1 MSQPDVAGGSLH
13 RQDVHYEND
22 RKAIMEISTADAGQ
36 IAPHATPCAKQPPAP
51 FLSTNNARSAT
62 RGGKP
67 SSGEMSLS
75 SASAQQVPN
84 APQRTASA
92 HRFHRSSVDSTH
104 LRKANMEK
112 MPHNGGFVRE
122 GGRVANR
129 GKRKGTCPSGP
140 GSKRLA
146 RQLRTV
152 GKPIFPRKG
161 QDTPIRIADIPHRGP
176 V

>member
-67 SSGEMSLS
+67 SFGEMSLS

-92 HRFHRSSVDSTH
+92 HRFHRSSVDRTH

-112 MPHNGGFVRE
+112 CRTTVDSYEKAAAQQIE
-122 GGRVANR
+122 GKERAHAHLVQAA
-129 GKRKGTCPSGP
+129 SAWL
-140 GSKRLA
+140 GS
-146 RQLRTV
+146 
-152 GKPIFPRKG
+152 
-161 QDTPIRIADIPHRGP
+161 
-176 V
+176 